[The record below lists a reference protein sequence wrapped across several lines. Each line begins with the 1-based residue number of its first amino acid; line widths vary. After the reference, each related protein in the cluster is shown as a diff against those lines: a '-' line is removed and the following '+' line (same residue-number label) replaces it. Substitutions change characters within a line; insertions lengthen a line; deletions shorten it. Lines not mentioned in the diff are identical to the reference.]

1 MESLSK
7 KMAHTE
13 AQKDLRKEGDF
24 FSPLWY
30 STARLI
36 TIREKNKEKE
46 TFMGKGIAGGV
57 GGLIVRIVVGI
68 AVVGLLTGGGILLK
82 SNSRLF
88 RNTDYLDLDA
98 ALEQNQE
105 LPQGKFGQVTA
116 AYILDVFALGSESVS
131 TWGIKMKSGEEQYYM
146 AVIRD
151 GSVIS
156 VKVNDKTEI
165 AEMEALA
172 NQFWDYVEEDKE
184 FLEIP
189 DYILKGKVSRL
200 EEQKLKRYYDER
212 WDELGLEGAF
222 VKSDIMI
229 DATAIP
235 GTNILLYIVL
245 PVVVLGTAVCIFC
258 IIRAKKKKQQ
268 QEAEKDYDMNAYY
281 QGGYSGTD
289 EWISS
294 QPEEERR
301 SETD

>member
-1 MESLSK
+1 MS
-7 KMAHTE
+7 
-13 AQKDLRKEGDF
+13 
-24 FSPLWY
+24 
-30 STARLI
+30 
-36 TIREKNKEKE
+36 
-46 TFMGKGIAGGV
+46 KGIASGV
-57 GGLIVRIVVGI
+57 GGLIIRIVVGI
-68 AVVGLLTGGGILLK
+68 AIVGLITGGGILLK

-88 RNTDYLDLDA
+88 RNTDYADLDA

-105 LPQGKFGQVTA
+105 FPQGKFGQVTA

-172 NQFWDYVEEDKE
+172 NQFWDCVDEDKD

-200 EEQKLKRYYDER
+200 EEQKLKQYYDER
-212 WDELGLEGAF
+212 WDELGLEDAF

-235 GTNILLYIVL
+235 GSNIIL
-245 PVVVLGTAVCIFC
+245 PILAVGVGICVFC
-258 IIRAKKKKQQ
+258 IARALKKKQQ
-268 QEAEKDYDMNAYY
+268 QNAEKDYDMNAYY
-281 QGGYSGTD
+281 QGNYSGTD

-294 QPEEERR
+294 QPEEDQRGGI
-301 SETD
+301 D